1 MLMIFLSTYIN
12 YATRSNISISLPA
25 MVKVKS
31 GFIAECKKDEKL
43 ISNATTAH
51 EEDVSICF

>member
-1 MLMIFLSTYIN
+1 MIFLSTYIN

-43 ISNATTAH
+43 LSNTTTAH
-51 EEDVSICF
+51 EENVSICF